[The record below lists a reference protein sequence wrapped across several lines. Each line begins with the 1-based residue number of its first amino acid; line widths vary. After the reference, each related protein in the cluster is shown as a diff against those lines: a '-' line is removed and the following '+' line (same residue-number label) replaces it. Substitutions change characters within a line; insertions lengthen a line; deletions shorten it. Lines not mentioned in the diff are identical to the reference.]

1 MTISHKIIKKSLPDR
16 PLRGRSAAAG
26 AAPERPRPQSGR
38 SAAAERPRSGRSGND
53 FFMILCKMVTKPFKI
68 GPFGMPL
75 RRFFFLVFVLKEV
88 VPGAGDQDS
97 TVFLMFFDV
106 IF

>member
-1 MTISHKIIKKSLPDR
+1 MKISLKPS
-16 PLRGRSAAAG
+16 RG
-26 AAPERPRPQSGR
+26 
-38 SAAAERPRSGRSGND
+38 AAAERPRSGRSGND
-53 FFMILCKMVTKPFKI
+53 CFMILCEMVTKPFKI

-97 TVFLMFFDV
+97 IVFLMFL
-106 IF
+106 IFFFMFFYVFIKNQLGEHPHRTKMTA